1 MAEIRLYGKLRR
13 YINASKVTCGNV
25 MTVTPQPQETLEQLL
40 ARLGIPF
47 EAIYTIFLNSKLLA
61 TRSKMAYWM
70 RYQQVRKNPL
80 DWQLDIEVKADDR
93 VGIFG
98 RDMAALVV

>member
-1 MAEIRLYGKLRR
+1 MAEIRLYGKMRR
-13 YINASKVTCGNV
+13 YINESKVASGNV
-25 MTVTPQPQETLEQLL
+25 MTVTPQPQETLAQLL
-40 ARLGIPF
+40 ARLGIPID
-47 EAIYTIFLNSKLLA
+47 AIYTIFLNSKLLV

-70 RYQQVRKNPL
+70 RYQQVRKDPL
-80 DWQLDIEVKADDR
+80 DWDLDIEVKADDR

>member
-47 EAIYTIFLNSKLLA
+47 EAIYTIFLNSKL
-61 TRSKMAYWM
+61 TIGW
-70 RYQQVRKNPL
+70 VFL
-80 DWQLDIEVKADDR
+80 DGTWRLWWYKTQFAGSLQGNQPRCYDR
-93 VGIFG
+93 NSFVNGI
-98 RDMAALVV
+98 